1 MLASDVNNQ
10 KFVGAVDPDSVMIAR
25 FYIRAVKNNFKSK
38 QENRPIFEDKIYC
51 EYYPAGNT
59 LLKMNVPSTSYHERR
74 FMKQWMFFK
83 SNQQGDQR
91 EIGTPLSQWTILS
104 PSDVENL
111 KGLKFNTIDQVAG
124 CSDLQLQSLGMG
136 IAGMAPHVL
145 RARAQAFL
153 GAAQDTKLPQ
163 KQAEEIEILKKEM
176 KERDEKHAK
185 EMAEIKAMIS
195 AQKPE
200 VKHQGKKTRV
210 WTEEQKQAARDRFA
224 KAGAKKV
231 KHGIDPSPAS

>member
-1 MLASDVNNQ
+1 MLASDVNNPQ
-10 KFVGAVDPDSVMIAR
+10 FAGAMDPDAVMVAR

-38 QENRPIFEDKIYC
+38 QENRPIYEDKIYC

-59 LLKMNVPSTSYHERR
+59 LLKMDVPSTSIHEQR
-74 FMKQWMFFK
+74 FHKQWAFFK
-83 SNQQGDQR
+83 SQQSGDQR

-111 KGLKFNTIDQVAG
+111 KGLKFTTLDQIAG

-136 IAGMAPHVL
+136 MAGMSPHTL

-163 KQAEEIEILKKEM
+163 KQAEEIETLKKQM
-176 KERDEKHAK
+176 QERDEQHAR
-185 EMAEIKAMIS
+185 EMAEIKALI
-195 AQKPE
+195 AGKQEGKP
-200 VKHQGKKTRV
+200 GKKTRV
-210 WTEEQKQAARDRFA
+210 WTEEQKQAARDRLA
-224 KAGAKKV
+224 KARAKKV
-231 KHGIDPSPAS
+231 KHGIDPPPAS